1 MKLPEFSVNRPI
13 TILMIIMVILVLG
26 VISFTEL
33 GLDMLPDIT
42 YPIISVMSEY
52 QGVAP
57 EDMEKMVTR
66 PLEEAIS
73 TVKGVKSVKSISQ
86 EGLSIIMVEFEWGS
100 SLDFS
105 AQDIRDSI
113 GFMEDFLPDEVSKPL
128 ILKFD
133 LTQIPIL
140 MYGITGEMDL
150 RELRKYVIDNIKP
163 QIERLEG
170 VASAV
175 VLGGLEQEILI
186 NIDKAKLTARN
197 LSLPQVMQALR
208 AENLNLPAG
217 HLTRADTEYLI
228 RTVGE
233 YQSLDDIRNT
243 IVSIQKDRP
252 IYLKDVAAV
261 EDAYAE
267 RRSYERMNKRAG
279 LMMTISKQ
287 SGANTVIA
295 ANRVFQE
302 MERLGERL
310 SDNINI
316 QMVWDQSETIKKVV
330 SGTARNALWGGLL
343 AVVILLL
350 FLGNWRPTLIIGL
363 AIPLSAIVTFIAIYF
378 ADFTLNMMTIG
389 GLALGVGM
397 LVDNAVVVIESI
409 FRNMEEGKERRKA
422 SVIGASEVGMAITAS
437 TLTTIAVFLPMLY
450 TKGMVGKLS
459 RGMALTVSFALFA
472 SLFVALT
479 IVPMMASRILLKA
492 QQGKVGKF
500 IPQFSGKRFIHFR
513 NRYKELLQWVLQ
525 HRKIVILT
533 ALGLF
538 VVSLFAFRFVG
549 REFMPGHDT
558 EFFIMQTKLPVGTPL
573 EETDRFMRQ
582 IEDALIAQ
590 KETEV
595 VAVNVGL
602 SEASK
607 QDAAFGF
614 GATDVNEAS
623 VFAKLVERSK
633 RDRTIV
639 EFGEDF
645 RKLIPNIKG
654 AKTSIMDMS
663 QMYSSAGGTQAPIE
677 IKIFGK
683 DLPVLKQI
691 AEDIAQRIED
701 VEGVRDVDT
710 TLREGKPELQ
720 IRLNRQQAADLGL
733 TVGQVAAT
741 IQTAMLGSVATRYT
755 TGGEEIDVRIRLR
768 EADRRSLEDLQDL
781 LIPSPFGFYTP
792 LRQVANLEYKIGPVK
807 ITREDQERNV
817 SVTANIFERDLG
829 SVTSDINEK
838 LADITL
844 PSGYFMEIGG
854 QYESMMEMIRGLS
867 LALLLAIVLVYM
879 VMAAQF
885 ESLIHPLVVMF
896 TIPLAIIGV
905 VASLLITG
913 QTLSMLSFMG
923 IIMLA
928 GIVVNNAIVMIDYVN
943 QLRRRGMTRTE
954 ALLQGASIRL
964 RPILITSI
972 TTVLAM
978 LPMALSRS
986 QGAEMRSP
994 LAVVVIGGLIT
1005 STFLT
1010 LLVVPTIYTLLEDL
1024 FRRKKKSA
1032 LQEEKA

>member
-1 MKLPEFSVNRPI
+1 MKLPEFSVRRPV
-13 TILMIIMVILVLG
+13 TVLMIIMVILVLG
-26 VISFTEL
+26 VISFPQL

-42 YPIISVMSEY
+42 YPIISVITEY
-52 QGVAP
+52 EGVAP

-66 PLEEAIS
+66 PLEEGIS
-73 TVKGVKSVKSISQ
+73 TVKGVKSVSSTSQ
-86 EGLSIIMVEFEWGS
+86 EGMSFIMVEFEWGTN
-100 SLDFS
+100 LDFA
-105 AQDIRDSI
+105 AQDIRDNI
-113 GFMEDFLPDEVSKPL
+113 GLMEEFLPEEVSKPL
-128 ILKFD
+128 IVKFD
-133 LTQIPIL
+133 ISQMPIL
-140 MYGITGEMDL
+140 MYGITGRMDL
-150 RELRKYVIDNIKP
+150 KELRQYVNDNIKP
-163 QIERLEG
+163 RIERLEG
-170 VASAV
+170 VASAMV
-175 VLGGLEQEILI
+175 FGGLEREILI

-197 LSLPQVMQALR
+197 LSLPQVVQALR

-233 YQSLDDIRNT
+233 YNSVEDIRNT
-243 IVSIQKDRP
+243 IVALQNDRP
-252 IYLKDVAAV
+252 IYLKDIAAV
-261 EDAYAE
+261 DDAYAE
-267 RRSYERMNKRAG
+267 RRSYERMNKRTG
-279 LMMTISKQ
+279 LALVISKQ

-295 ANRVFQE
+295 SNRVLRE
-302 MERLGERL
+302 MEIIKERL
-310 SDNINI
+310 PANIEI
-316 QMVWDQSETIKKVV
+316 MSFWDTSETIKRVV
-330 SGTARNALWGGLL
+330 TGTASNGLWGGLL

-350 FLGNWRPTLIIGL
+350 FLGNWRPTLIIAL
-363 AIPLSAIVTFIAIYF
+363 AIPLSVVVTFIAIYF
-378 ADFTLNMMTIG
+378 SDFTLNIMTLG

-409 FRNMEEGKERRKA
+409 FRNIEEGKERKKA

-459 RGMALTVSFALFA
+459 RGMALTVAFALFA

-492 QQGKVGKF
+492 KQGKVGKF
-500 IPQFSGKRFIHFR
+500 IPQFSGKKFRHFQS
-513 NRYKELLQWVLQ
+513 RYKELLQWVLQ
-525 HRKIVILT
+525 HRKIVILIT
-533 ALGLF
+533 LGLF
-538 VVSLFAFRFVG
+538 VISLGLFRFVG
-549 REFMPGHDT
+549 MEFMPRHDT
-558 EFFIMQTKLPVGTPL
+558 PFFFLLMKLPVGTPL
-573 EETDRFMRQ
+573 EKTDLYIRQ
-582 IEDALIAQ
+582 IEDALMEQ
-590 KETEV
+590 EETESV
-595 VAVNVGL
+595 TAIVGL
-602 SEASK
+602 SQASK

-614 GATDVNEAS
+614 GASDVNEAE
-623 VFAKLVERSK
+623 VFAKLVDREKRERSSS
-633 RDRTIV
+633 
-639 EFGEDF
+639 EFEEDI
-645 RKLIPNIKG
+645 RQLVPKIKG
-654 AKTSIMDMS
+654 AKTTIFDMS
-663 QMYSSAGGTQAPIE
+663 QMFTGAGGAQAPIE
-677 IKIFGK
+677 IKVFGK
-683 DLPVLKQI
+683 DLPVLKAL
-691 AEDIAQRIED
+691 AEEIAQQISD
-701 VEGVRDVDT
+701 VEGLRDIDT

-733 TVGQVAAT
+733 TVGQVAAS
-741 IQTAMLGSVATRYT
+741 IQTAMQGSVATRYT
-755 TGGEEIDVRIRLR
+755 SGGEEIDVRVRLR
-768 EADRRSLEDLQDL
+768 EADRRSLEHLQDL

-792 LRQVANLEYKIGPVK
+792 LHQVANLEYKIGPVK
-807 ITREDQERNV
+807 ITREDQERKV
-817 SVTANIFERDLG
+817 SVTANVFGKDLG
-829 SVTSDINEK
+829 SVTSDINRK
-838 LADITL
+838 LEDITL

-854 QYESMMEMIRGLS
+854 QYESMMEMIQGLS
-867 LALLLAIVLVYM
+867 IALLLAIVLVYM

-923 IIMLA
+923 VIMLA

-972 TTVLAM
+972 TTILAM

-1024 FRRKKKSA
+1024 FHRKKKAA